1 MKAGMK
7 AGVLIR
13 AAAAAVSAGLAAFAG
28 VHSAA
33 AKAASP
39 PTGEWNFRALLDGKP
54 IGQHRFSVTLV
65 SGAQGDERRV
75 LSEASFAVKFLGI
88 TAYRYRHKA
97 TEQWRGECLT
107 ALTATTDDDGKAS
120 SVRTDADGEAL
131 TIKTASATQSLNGC
145 VMTFAYWNPAIQTQT
160 RLLNAQTGKAESVQ
174 VSRAGSGSVEVRG
187 QPVAATRFRI
197 TGPAEPIDVWYSAQ
211 GEWIGLDSLVGS
223 GRKLSYRLQ

>member
-1 MKAGMK
+1 MKAGRPIRARVGAVLAAVVAVACL
-7 AGVLIR
+7 AGVPGE
-13 AAAAAVSAGLAAFAG
+13 AAEV
-28 VHSAA
+28 
-33 AKAASP
+33 ASP

-97 TEQWRGECLT
+97 TEEWRGECLT
-107 ALTATTDDDGKAS
+107 ALTATTDDDGKPS
-120 SVRTDADGEAL
+120 SVRTEADGDAL
-131 TIKTASATQSLNGC
+131 TIKTASATQSLSGC
-145 VMTFAYWNPAIQTQT
+145 VMSFAYWNPAIQTQT
-160 RLLNAQTGKAESVQ
+160 RLLNAQTGKAEAVQ
-174 VSRAGSGSVEVRG
+174 VSRIGSGSVEVRG
-187 QPVAATRFRI
+187 QPVSATRFRI

-211 GEWIGLDSLVGS
+211 GDWIGLDSLVGG

>member
-1 MKAGMK
+1 MKVSAS
-7 AGVLIR
+7 IR
-13 AAAAAVSAGLAAFAG
+13 AGTALLLTGLAALAS
-28 VHSAA
+28 VPSRAA
-33 AKAASP
+33 EVASP
-39 PTGEWNFRALLDGKP
+39 ATGEWNFRALLDGKP

-65 SGAQGDERRV
+65 GSAQGDERRV

-107 ALTATTDDDGKAS
+107 ALTATTDDDGKPS
-120 SVRTDADGEAL
+120 SVRTEADGDAL
-131 TIKTASATQSLNGC
+131 TIKTASASQSLSGC
-145 VMTFAYWNPAIQTQT
+145 VMSFAYWNPAIQTQT
-160 RLLNAQTGKAESVQ
+160 RLLNAQTGKAETVQ
-174 VSRAGSGSVEVRG
+174 VSRIGSGSVDVRG

-211 GEWIGLDSLVGS
+211 GEWIGLDSLVGG